1 MNCVIRKW
9 RLEDKAALSRNL
21 NNINILDNL
30 RDGLPFPYTEQDAE
44 DYIRAMLSADPDKCF
59 AFAVTLDDEAIGS
72 IGVFRGENIHSRTAE
87 LGYYL
92 GEPYWGHGYATS
104 AVKQACEYVF
114 DHSDIMRIYAEPFAR
129 NVASCRVLEKA
140 GFRLEGVLRRNAV
153 KNGKTEDM
161 KMYALLKGQE

>member
-44 DYIRAMLSADPDKCF
+44 DYIRAMLLADPDKCF
-59 AFAVTLDDEAIGS
+59 AFAVTLNDEAIGS

-92 GEPYWGHGYATS
+92 GEPYWGHGYATG

-114 DHSDIMRIYAEPFAR
+114 EHSDIIRIYAEPFAR
-129 NVASCRVLEKA
+129 NAASCRVLEKA

-153 KNGKTEDM
+153 KNGITEDM